1 MRDIYAE
8 DRTCAKENPPFIPL
22 YKRGIEGDFDE
33 TDGIDRS
40 ARRRHSSSFPMRP
53 QRTPLLSLSQEK

>member
-22 YKRGIEGDFDE
+22 CKRGTEGDFDG
-33 TDGIDRS
+33 TDRG
-40 ARRRHSSSFPMRP
+40 AWRRHSSSFPMRL